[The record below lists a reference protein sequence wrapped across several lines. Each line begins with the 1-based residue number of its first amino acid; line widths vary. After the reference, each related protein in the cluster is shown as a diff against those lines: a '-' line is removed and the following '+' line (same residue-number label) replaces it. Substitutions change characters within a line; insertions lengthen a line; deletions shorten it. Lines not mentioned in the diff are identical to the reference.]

1 MTILEIV
8 TFFSD
13 WEPDWKARN
22 PERLA
27 NWSAEG
33 VATVNSPMFKR
44 LNRRKEITESYYRLF
59 ETFPD
64 WTIVNEEPLIDGD
77 RAALPFRATA
87 THVGEFMGLAGTGRK
102 FQIEGVRIF
111 RMGDGLIQDE
121 RRIYDFTSFLM
132 QIGVLR
138 SKPGY

>member
-1 MTILEIV
+1 MTRPQIV
-8 TFFSD
+8 TFFSELD
-13 WEPDWKARN
+13 SDLKARN

-27 NWSAEG
+27 NWYAED
-33 VATVNSPMFKR
+33 ATVNSPMFKR
-44 LNRRKEITESYYRLF
+44 LSRRKQITESYYRLF

-64 WTIVNEEPLIDGD
+64 WTIINEEPLIDGD
-77 RAALPFRATA
+77 RVALPFQGTA
-87 THVGEFMGLAGTGRK
+87 THRGEFMGLPGTGRK

-121 RRIYDFTSFLM
+121 RRIYDFTSFLI

>member
-1 MTILEIV
+1 MTRPQIV
-8 TFFSD
+8 AFFND

-27 NWSAEG
+27 NWYAEG
-33 VATVNSPMFKR
+33 ATVNSPMFKR

-64 WTIVNEEPLIDGD
+64 WTIVNEEPLVDGD

-121 RRIYDFTSFLM
+121 RRMYDFTSFLI

>member
-1 MTILEIV
+1 MTRPQIV
-8 TFFSD
+8 AFFNE
-13 WEPDWKARN
+13 WEPDWQAKN

-27 NWSAEG
+27 SWYADS
-33 VATVNSPMFKR
+33 ATVNSPMFRR
-44 LNRRKEITESYYRLF
+44 LNGRKQITESYYRLF

-64 WTIVNEEPLIDGD
+64 WTITNEEPLVDGD
-77 RAALPFRATA
+77 RAALPFQATA
-87 THVGEFMGLAGTGRK
+87 THVGEFMGLPGTGRK

-111 RMGDGLIQDE
+111 RISDGLIRDE
-121 RRIYDFTSFLM
+121 RRIYDFTSFLI

>member
-1 MTILEIV
+1 MTRPEMAS
-8 TFFSD
+8 FFNE

-27 NWSAEG
+27 NWYAEG
-33 VATVNSPMFKR
+33 ATVNSPMFKR
-44 LNRRKEITESYYRLF
+44 LNRRKEITASYYRLF

-64 WTIVNEEPLIDGD
+64 WTITNEEPLIDGD
-77 RAALPFRATA
+77 RVALPFRATA

-111 RMGDGLIQDE
+111 RMGDGLIEDE
-121 RRIYDFTSFLM
+121 RRMYDFTNFLI

>member
-1 MTILEIV
+1 MTRPQILA
-8 TFFSD
+8 FFSE
-13 WEPDWKARN
+13 WEPDLKARN

-27 NWSAEG
+27 SWYAER
-33 VATVNSPMFKR
+33 ATVNSPMFKR
-44 LNRRKEITESYYRLF
+44 LCGREQIAESYYRLF

-64 WTIVNEEPLIDGD
+64 WTTTNEEPLVDGD
-77 RAALPFRATA
+77 RAAIPFRTTA
-87 THVGEFMGLAGTGRK
+87 THVGEFMGLPGTGRK

-111 RMGDGLIQDE
+111 RMDDGLIQDE
-121 RRIYDFTSFLM
+121 RRLYDFTSFLI

>member
-1 MTILEIV
+1 MTRPQIV

-27 NWSAEG
+27 NWYSEG
-33 VATVNSPMFKR
+33 ATVNSPMFKR
-44 LNRRKEITESYYRLF
+44 LNGRKKIAESYYRLF

-64 WTIVNEEPLIDGD
+64 WTLTNEEPLVDGD
-77 RAALPFRATA
+77 RAALPFHATA

-102 FQIEGVRIF
+102 FQIQGVRIF
-111 RMGDGLIQDE
+111 RLDAGLIGDE
-121 RRIYDFTSFLM
+121 RRIYDFTSFLI

-138 SKPGY
+138 SKPAY